1 MPWRWLLTAGML
13 LSGWGL
19 AQAQQPLR
27 ARFEFPLREGG
38 TGVIEADSIV
48 QEEGL
53 WRALGNVEVRY
64 KDITVLAHRIIYDPV
79 TKDARLESKD
89 DPSERNV
96 EVKRTVEWL
105 RARRGEINLDTDT
118 GTLYD
123 VDGFTEA
130 ELFVRAA
137 SITKT
142 GPDTYV
148 ARNGLITA
156 CEAAVP
162 TWSFHTSKANIRV
175 DSWVRSRNTA
185 LKIKRVPVFYLPFLI
200 FPSGKKERQSG
211 FLLPSTG
218 NSSNK
223 GRRISQSFY
232 LTLGRSADL
241 VYNQDYFSER
251 GFGYGFVFRYR
262 PNQVSRLVLDGY
274 AVKDRLDQG
283 GGSLNGEGETHFGGF
298 RAVSVFNLVSSFE
311 FRQVFSD
318 NFFAATRPTELSQL
332 FISRSDKTRSLNF
345 LASREETAFPGP
357 NAVIRA
363 FPQVSFRLSGQR
375 LFDSP
380 FFADLDVSAAGL
392 NRSDNLFETPGLTQR
407 LDLFPRF
414 YFSLPLGQ
422 GLRLTPKV
430 GFRSTFYSDSLEVGN
445 DDTQL
450 RSSSEDLVREYVDF
464 SLDLRGWGLS
474 KVYRDSSG
482 QARFKH
488 LIEPSLRYRYIDGIG
503 SDFFRTLRFDELDAV
518 ADTNEVEVALH
529 NRFFVKRGGQT
540 WEWLSVKL
548 AQKYFFDADFG
559 GALVEGRV
567 NQFFPLYTITGFQ
580 YAALARNSSPLT
592 TVVRLTPHPRISFD
606 LRTDYDTDFDRF
618 RNVSL
623 TGVLNYGDLY
633 LGTTYFNTQQLEA
646 GTFKRNQLQQQ
657 VAYGDIGDGFSMSGL
672 YSYDLELTRFLNYR
686 VRGSYFKG
694 CCGVSVEFQ
703 GFNLPG
709 IREERQ
715 VLFSFYF
722 KGLGYFGNIEHPDR
736 VF

>member
-1 MPWRWLLTAGML
+1 MLQRWLPAVWVLLT
-13 LSGWGL
+13 GL
-19 AQAQQPLR
+19 GILQAQDRSRL
-27 ARFEFPLREGG
+27 EIPLREGG
-38 TGVIEADSIV
+38 SAVIEADVIDRDA
-48 QEEGL
+48 GL
-53 WRALGNVEVRY
+53 WMAQGEVVIRY
-64 KDITVLAHRIIYDPV
+64 KDITVLAHRVFYDPV
-79 TKDARLESKD
+79 SKDATLESKD
-89 DPSERNV
+89 DPSEYNV
-96 EVKRTVEWL
+96 EVKRAVEWL
-105 RARRGEINLDTDT
+105 KARRGEINLERDT
-118 GTLYD
+118 GTFFD
-123 VDGFTEA
+123 VDGFTE
-130 ELFVRAA
+130 EDLFVKAA

-148 ARNGLITA
+148 ARNGIITA
-156 CEAAVP
+156 CDEAVP
-162 TWSFHTSKANIRV
+162 KWSFHTSKANIRV
-175 DSWVRSRNTA
+175 NSWVRSRNTA
-185 LKIKRVPVFYLPFLI
+185 MRIKKVPVFYLPYFL

-223 GRRISQSFY
+223 GRRLSQSFY

-251 GFGYGFVFRYR
+251 GFGYGFVFRFR

-274 AVKDRLDQG
+274 AVNDRLDQG
-283 GGSLNGEGETHFGGF
+283 GASLNGEGETRFGGF

-332 FISRSDKTRSLNF
+332 FISRSDGTRSFNF

-357 NAVIRA
+357 NAVVRA
-363 FPQVSFRLSGQR
+363 FPQIHFRLSGQPI
-375 LFDSP
+375 FDSP
-380 FFADLDVSAAGL
+380 FFVDLDVSAAGL
-392 NRSDNLFETPGLTQR
+392 NRSDNLFETPGITQR

-430 GFRSTFYSDSLEVGN
+430 GLRATFYSDSF
-445 DDTQL
+445 DTDSEEGRV
-450 RSSSEDLVREYVDF
+450 RSSSDNVSREYADF

-474 KVYRDSSG
+474 KIYRGKSG
-482 QARFKH
+482 QPRFKH
-488 LIEPSLRYRYIDGIG
+488 LIEPSLRYRHITGIDD
-503 SDFFRTLRFDELDAV
+503 DFFRTLRFDELDAI

-540 WEWLSVKL
+540 WEWLSIKL

-559 GALVEGRV
+559 GALQDGRV
-567 NQFFPLYTITGFQ
+567 NQFFPLYTFTGFQ
-580 YAALARNSSPLT
+580 YAAFARNSSPIT
-592 TVVRLTPHPRISFD
+592 TVVRFTPRPSISFD
-606 LRTDYDTDFDRF
+606 LRTDYDPDFDRF

-623 TGVLNYGDLY
+623 TGVLNYRRLY

-646 GTFKRNQLQQQ
+646 GTFRRNQLQQQ
-657 VAYGDIGDGFSMSGL
+657 VAYGDISNGLSLSGL
-672 YSYDLELTRFLNYR
+672 YSYDLQSTRFLNFR
-686 VRGSYFKG
+686 ARINYFKG
-694 CCGVSVEFQ
+694 CCGVSVQFQ
-703 GFNLPG
+703 GFNLSG